1 MNQLIRLSISDFKLI
16 FRDPSLRIFLVL
28 PLLIFVVLIWAVPW
42 LISQF
47 PVVDEYI
54 PYILMAS
61 ITQVAQMF
69 GFIYGLVFIDEKDTQ
84 VAKVYGVLP
93 IDKNGLVL
101 SRLLIPFLISILI
114 TWLIFLTQPFFSVSV
129 GQSLLL
135 SFVIGLLTFLYPI
148 TLSVLSPNKMVG
160 LTWIKGLNIIVI
172 LPIVGYFLPRP
183 YGKVFT
189 IFPSYWV
196 FEAVNELIQQGALW
210 LPMLIS
216 FVFLIA
222 LMFVIVRRFSRTH
235 FA

>member
-28 PLLIFVVLIWAVPW
+28 PLLIFVILIWALPW

-47 PVVDEYI
+47 PVVNDFV

-93 IDKNGLVL
+93 IDKRGLVL
-101 SRLLIPFLISILI
+101 SRLFIPFLISIII
-114 TWLIFLTQPFFSVSV
+114 TWLLFLTQPFFTVSA
-129 GQSLLL
+129 GQSFVL
-135 SFVIGLLTFLYPI
+135 SIVIGLLSILYPI

-172 LPIVGYFLPRP
+172 IPIIGYFLPQP
-183 YGKVFT
+183 YGKIFT
-189 IFPSYWV
+189 VLPSYWV

-210 LPMLIS
+210 LPVVIS
-216 FVFLIA
+216 FVFLLVLLFI
-222 LMFVIVRRFSRTH
+222 IVRRFSRTH